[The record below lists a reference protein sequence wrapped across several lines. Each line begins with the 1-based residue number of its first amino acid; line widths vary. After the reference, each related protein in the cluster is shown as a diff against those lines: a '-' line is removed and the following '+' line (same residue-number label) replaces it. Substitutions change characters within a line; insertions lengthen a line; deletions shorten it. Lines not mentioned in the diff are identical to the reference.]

1 MRPMGKLL
9 ICMLP
14 IPGSAVI
21 ISLLEWYS
29 IKGLRV
35 KSVGKK
41 YGFFGAD
48 EMKVRGSYKSVS
60 ISDLSYR
67 YY

>member
-14 IPGSAVI
+14 IPGSALI

-35 KSVGKK
+35 KSVDKK

-48 EMKVRGSYKSVS
+48 EIKVRYQHKSER
-60 ISDLSYR
+60 ISMLSF
-67 YY
+67 